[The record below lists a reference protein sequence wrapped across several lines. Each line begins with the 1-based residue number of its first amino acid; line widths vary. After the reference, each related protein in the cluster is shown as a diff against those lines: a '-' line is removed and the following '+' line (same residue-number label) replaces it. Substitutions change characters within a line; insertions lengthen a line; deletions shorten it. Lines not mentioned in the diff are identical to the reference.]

1 MAGRRVVAAV
11 RLVTVDF
18 DRECPIGRLEPVGG
32 GPPDDLG
39 RLTVVLAERVEGID
53 PAAVVDEDET

>member
-1 MAGRRVVAAV
+1 M
-11 RLVTVDF
+11 DF
-18 DRECPIGRLEPVGG
+18 DRECPIGRLEAVGG